1 VSRQSGES
9 SARQLRPFRGR
20 TPAAVAFWAAGF
32 ILAAAGLAQAAASEP
47 PAPWLSPDWTVRR
60 IVEAKVQ
67 ATRASG
73 SEAAVCTFYHGGMAK
88 PDGSDIRVAVR
99 GRQLVGH
106 RVIQMGPG
114 DLCRIAFAAAKEETR
129 YYVYYGNPKAP
140 APDAWDPQRG
150 LLMEVRRSTGGH
162 AETIEQ
168 VLAAWAKAQPLG
180 ADFVNHVSFAFNPF
194 GESDMPAIF
203 HYVGW
208 FVPPATGMYSI
219 ATSSNGGSWVL
230 IDDKPVVDWA
240 GAHGPVGDARHAK
253 PVALTADRHK
263 LEYWNLSPGSP
274 VMMVAGWEAPQQA
287 GRFEPIP
294 TKVFLP
300 VAEATLV
307 EMDLLRERLVADFF
321 PANAGETWWPEQ
333 YAVRMQLKNLT
344 KGISQL
350 SAASTKFLW
359 DFGDGQTSTAANPTH
374 IYLAGGDYTVSLKV
388 IRLADTSTFC
398 TKVRVERNWWKQ
410 TDPALEPLK
419 KYAEEVA
426 QYDFSTLD
434 LRNLMVS
441 VSLFEHEAMSQPLA
455 AVAGELLKRPDL
467 KEGDAP
473 RLGLLRSDHLR
484 KLGKAEEAVAVLRQ
498 LEARL
503 KTPGTKAQTAV
514 EIGEVLMRDLRRWDD
529 AEKEYQRALKTYA
542 TSGADLILRR
552 AHSGLGDIWR
562 HRGDGDKAR
571 QAYSAAA
578 AIKVHNLPPNE
589 AAVRV
594 GTLARYVEDYTRE
607 KQWDWVTKFL
617 DEWAWEFPADKLKG
631 NWSLLKASAL
641 AAQGNKAGAVEE
653 AMDVLGANPQSPYA
667 VRLLMLAAECQVAL
681 GDKDKARLLLQTAAD
696 DYPEDP
702 DQAKARTRLMALGG
716 PVSTENK
723 PKKP

>member
-1 VSRQSGES
+1 VNRHFGES
-9 SARQLRPFRGR
+9 AAHPPRRFRCAALWAGAVVALGLVLAG
-20 TPAAVAFWAAGF
+20 AAV
-32 ILAAAGLAQAAASEP
+32 AQAAAVEP
-47 PAPWLSPDWTVRR
+47 PAAWLSPDWTVRR
-60 IVEAKVQ
+60 VVEAKVQ

-73 SEAAVCTFYHGGMAK
+73 SEAAVCTFFHGGLAK
-88 PDGSDIRVAVR
+88 PDGSDVRVAVH

-114 DLCRIAFAAAKEETR
+114 DLCRVVFAANKDETR

-140 APDAWDPQRG
+140 APEAWEPQRG
-150 LLMEVRRSTGGH
+150 LLMEVRRWQGGR
-162 AETIEQ
+162 ADRLEQ
-168 VLAAWAKAQPLG
+168 AQADWARATPLG

-194 GESDMPAIF
+194 GESDMPAVF

-208 FVPPATGMYSI
+208 FVPPATGTYQI

-253 PVALTADRHK
+253 PVSLTADRHK

-274 VMMVAGWEAPQQA
+274 VMMVAGWETPQQA
-287 GRFEPIP
+287 GHFEPIP
-294 TKVFLP
+294 TKAFLP

-307 EMDLLRERLVADFF
+307 ETDLPNERLVADFF
-321 PANAGETWWPEQ
+321 ATSAGETWWPDQ

-344 KGISQL
+344 KGANLQN
-350 SAASTKFLW
+350 AKYLW
-359 DFGDGQTSTAANPTH
+359 EFGDGQTSTAVNPTH
-374 IYLAGGDYTVSLKV
+374 IYGANGDYTVTLKV
-388 IRLADTSTFC
+388 NRLVDSSTFR

-410 TDPALEPLK
+410 TDPSLEPIK
-419 KYAEEVA
+419 KYADEVA

-434 LRNLMVS
+434 ARNLMAA
-441 VSLFEHEAMSQPLA
+441 VSLFEHESASVPLVA
-455 AVAGELLKRPDL
+455 AATALLKHPDL

-473 RLGLLRSDHLR
+473 RLGLLKSEYLR
-484 KLGKAEEAVAVLRQ
+484 KLGKAQEAVAALQ
-498 LEARL
+498 ELEARA
-503 KTPGTKAQTAV
+503 KRPPVKAQFAV
-514 EIGEVLMRDLRRWDD
+514 ETGEVLLKDLRRWDD

-542 TSGADLILRR
+542 TAGADLVLRR
-552 AHSGLGDIWR
+552 AHIGMGDIWR

-571 QAYSAAA
+571 AAYSAAA
-578 AIKVHNLPPNE
+578 AIKVHNLVPNE

-594 GTLARYVEDYTRE
+594 GTLARYVEDYTRQS
-607 KQWDWVTKFL
+607 QWEWVTKFL
-617 DEWAWEFPADKLKG
+617 EDWAWEFPGDKFTG
-631 NWSLLKASAL
+631 HWSTLNAAAL
-641 AAQGNKAGAVEE
+641 AAQGKKADAVEE

-681 GDKDKARLLLQTAAD
+681 GQTDKARLLLQTASD